1 MINSSFFAC
10 NKMLKLTFIRLY
22 KAISD
27 KFVKKAEKIAY
38 YIHFPETKTKIIVH
52 QQVFPKMQ
60 SGAIH
65 PHRIGKDH
73 Q

>member
-1 MINSSFFAC
+1 MF
-10 NKMLKLTFIRLY
+10 KPTFIMLY

-27 KFVKKAEKIAY
+27 KFVKEAEKRAY
-38 YIHFPETKTKIIVH
+38 IRFPETKTKIKVH

-65 PHRIGKDH
+65 PHRISKDH